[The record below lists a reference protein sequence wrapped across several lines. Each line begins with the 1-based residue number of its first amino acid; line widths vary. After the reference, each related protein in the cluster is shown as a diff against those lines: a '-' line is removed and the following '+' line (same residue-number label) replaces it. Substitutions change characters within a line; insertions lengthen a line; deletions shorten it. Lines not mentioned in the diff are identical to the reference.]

1 MTTGSRVGA
10 PIVAARLLNVLG
22 ILGIAAVLS
31 ASLYYQFGEGDAPCK
46 LCQLQRVCM
55 IGVALGAAMNLALG
69 MRIRHYAISIMFAVS
84 GALAA
89 GRHILINACPVPGEP
104 SGFGPAVAGLH
115 TYTWAFT
122 VFGTAIFAS
131 ALMLMWPSALNGG
144 DTGRASQRH
153 WTKPVGNASVI
164 LLLIICLVMTVSAFE
179 IASTH

>member
-1 MTTGSRVGA
+1 MTTSSRAAA

-131 ALMLMWPSALNGG
+131 ALMLMWPSALNEP
-144 DTGRASQRH
+144 DTGSAAQRH
-153 WTKPVGNASVI
+153 WTKPVGTAAVV
-164 LLLIICLVMTVSAFE
+164 LLLTICLVMTASAFE